1 MSKGADNS
9 QNLSWLL
16 EGCVLQVRASN
27 DWLERRILPL
37 SADQLRWRPRS
48 GCWSIAA
55 TLDHLNRTFSYYLPE
70 IEEAL
75 EEPRDMKNREVQ
87 LRSAECEEMLVRR
100 MEPPVSEP
108 MSAPAPVMPGLAVD
122 PDKVVEQFPL
132 LRIRFANIVRSISDV
147 DAGVSIPESIHP
159 PVRSLRCVIGLLV
172 AHERRHLWQV
182 EQILRASEF
191 QAAFARPS
199 LNDREREEK

>member
-1 MSKGADNS
+1 MSASNPQD
-9 QNLSWLL
+9 LSWLL

-55 TLDHLNRTFSYYLPE
+55 TLDHLNRTFAYYLPK
-70 IEEAL
+70 IDEAL
-75 EEPRDMKNREVQ
+75 AEPRDMRNREVK
-87 LRSAECEEMLVRR
+87 LRSAEGEELLVRR
-100 MEPPVSEP
+100 MEPPVLEP
-108 MSAPAPVMPGLAVD
+108 MSAPAPVLPGLAVD

-147 DAGVSIPESIHP
+147 DAGVSIPNSIHP
-159 PVRSLRCVIGLLV
+159 PVRSLRCVIGLLA

-182 EQILRASEF
+182 EQVLRAPEF
-191 QAAFARPS
+191 LASFAKPP
-199 LNDREREEK
+199 LNHSGR